1 MAEKIIHGNHN
12 VCLQIKQR
20 GNHSL
25 ILDRNESS
33 MSFAADENWL
43 SFNIN
48 ECEAWW
54 VRRTGSIVWN
64 PNQTNCTSHR
74 LNLPSGRPKVANEW
88 DPANFQQFRNSA
100 SHPNRRIPIAHSPFG
115 PHSKIWALEEN
126 FQIKIQRLFIQKCS
140 SLTNNTIHTMI
151 SMWET
156 KNKEK

>member
-1 MAEKIIHGNHN
+1 MAEKIFHGNHN

-25 ILDRNESS
+25 ILDWNESL
-33 MSFAADENWL
+33 MIFAADEKWL

-48 ECEAWW
+48 ECKAWW
-54 VRRTGSIVWN
+54 VRRTGSIVWD

-74 LNLPSGRPKVANEW
+74 LNLPSGWPNVTNEW
-88 DPANFQQFRNSA
+88 DPANFQQFSIASKSPNS
-100 SHPNRRIPIAHSPFG
+100 NRSLPFG
-115 PHSKIWALEEN
+115 PNSKIWALEEN

-151 SMWET
+151 SMWKT